1 VPLVQEVALI
11 LTDRTG
17 GGLNYVF
24 RLASDDGS
32 LLWIDGKFLVN
43 NDGVHTVT
51 SKSNTVTLDKG
62 LHKIRVFYFQS
73 ARPDV
78 ALQLFVTVPGAAEQL
93 WSPEL

>member
-1 VPLVQEVALI
+1 
-11 LTDRTG
+11 
-17 GGLNYVF
+17 VF